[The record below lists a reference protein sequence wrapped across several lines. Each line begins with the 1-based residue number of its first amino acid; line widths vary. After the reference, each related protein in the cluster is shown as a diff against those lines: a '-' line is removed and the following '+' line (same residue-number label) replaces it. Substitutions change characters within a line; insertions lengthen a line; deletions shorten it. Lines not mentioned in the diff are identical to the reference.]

1 MRQMSLCP
9 SCRHQVVVMRRGELV
24 FCTLEQKL
32 PPPLRQALRQAQDIA
47 QGIAHLV
54 CSRFEPAEDSN
65 PEAVRESQRRK
76 VPYRKGELCQARR
89 WSA

>member
-32 PPPLRQALRQAQDIA
+32 THP
-47 QGIAHLV
+47 HLV